1 MTNYRHINQQS
12 IVLKSDEFPI
22 VTYTV
27 QYVKSYLCI
36 KMLVHLT
43 PFTKP
48 ICYSLPNGCLT
59 LQAPTHKAR
68 AFCRNVHVTAIS
80 NTFYNK
86 CILYILNYIVDT
98 TLAGFWAIAD
108 RFTMS
113 RDLYGNNG
121 TFLEITPRL
130 WENVPFVRK
139 HTVLHI
145 T

>member
-1 MTNYRHINQQS
+1 
-12 IVLKSDEFPI
+12 
-22 VTYTV
+22 
-27 QYVKSYLCI
+27 
-36 KMLVHLT
+36 MLVHLT
-43 PFTKP
+43 PFNKL
-48 ICYSLPNGCLT
+48 ICYSLLNGRLT
-59 LQAPTHKAR
+59 LWAPTHKAR

-86 CILYILNYIVDT
+86 CILFRLNYIVYT
-98 TLAGFWAIAD
+98 PLAGFRAIAE

-139 HTVLHI
+139 HAVLR
-145 T
+145 